1 MKFAWLYNV
10 LLYLNF
16 FSKKGE
22 FLFCKDYNIKT
33 VITTCHNFTLTWY
46 TCTHFLPDFIHLSN
60 PFKKQWVYTYWRYPK
75 INQSIDFIWK
85 LWISVNFT
93 KTNTAN
99 PLTLGLYRYLL
110 WNTLTWAW
118 QYFTKSK
125 LSFWNLYFKK
135 KRDRKREKGGRKTT
149 NLKKYSWKFI

>member
-1 MKFAWLYNV
+1 MIYLYT
-10 LLYLNF
+10 
-16 FSKKGE
+16 FSSW
-22 FLFCKDYNIKT
+22 FYTFILTPSKT
-33 VITTCHNFTLTWY
+33 VGLYVLEI
-46 TCTHFLPDFIHLSN
+46 
-60 PFKKQWVYTYWRYPK
+60 PK

-99 PLTLGLYRYLL
+99 PLTLGLYCYLL

-125 LSFWNLYFKK
+125 LSFWNLYLKK
-135 KRDRKREKGGRKTT
+135 GEIEREKRGIEKQPILKNIHKNLFKSFALLYCLYTGEPLTT
-149 NLKKYSWKFI
+149 RLPDSRVQILVFSLAVYLK